1 MKKSLPEEW
10 IRGEKN
16 SLNVLLDLGIKCPV
30 SNLFIYRGP
39 RKKTGKMRSK
49 GLYCRWLPAPEED
62 IRPEAI
68 KYTGGTSK
76 GKRKYLEGTT
86 GEEDPYIA
94 GRIAVEWYTKQ
105 RNQLTELAKE
115 LEYNSN
121 YSLKHY
127 WEKYFAD
134 FEMQYINK
142 RGGRKRIVNE
152 RSTWFADRTGICHQ
166 PFVSKSI
173 DRINYKDLLD
183 YWQVLDKKGAEIGSD
198 MSKAKKAI
206 KTQINKLFTLAREN
220 QDFPKLEAVKF
231 PTIHT
236 HEKKEAVYL
245 NRNEFDNLLMQIEKL
260 GGYAV
265 NTNLNHQDFLD
276 LPWNNRDRCNERNF
290 VELYDAVQVMW
301 YFYLRAEDMPRLR
314 NEWFEIVQ
322 EDDGEMVAKLQMEQA
337 KGFRGVKISE
347 AYRPEAVDAVR
358 RMLNRRKENGYFLF
372 DWYARPKLNPSG
384 SQVLDTL
391 NTLLQHACSQV
402 GIQKQVIWT
411 SLRHT
416 AFMETLREFP
426 ILNEVRELNIF
437 ADNAYTS
444 ADTLRKHY
452 LNKIDRQSSAKRAR
466 KIAVADPYANMSLQE
481 RSRKVREDIKAKRE
495 PRDKKFYEMDKA
507 EGRQPNK

>member
-1 MKKSLPEEW
+1 
-10 IRGEKN
+10 
-16 SLNVLLDLGIKCPV
+16 
-30 SNLFIYRGP
+30 
-39 RKKTGKMRSK
+39 
-49 GLYCRWLPAPEED
+49 
-62 IRPEAI
+62 
-68 KYTGGTSK
+68 
-76 GKRKYLEGTT
+76 
-86 GEEDPYIA
+86 
-94 GRIAVEWYTKQ
+94 
-105 RNQLTELAKE
+105 
-115 LEYNSN
+115 
-121 YSLKHY
+121 
-127 WEKYFAD
+127 
-134 FEMQYINK
+134 
-142 RGGRKRIVNE
+142 
-152 RSTWFADRTGICHQ
+152 
-166 PFVSKSI
+166 
-173 DRINYKDLLD
+173 
-183 YWQVLDKKGAEIGSD
+183 
-198 MSKAKKAI
+198 
-206 KTQINKLFTLAREN
+206 
-220 QDFPKLEAVKF
+220 
-231 PTIHT
+231 
-236 HEKKEAVYL
+236 
-245 NRNEFDNLLMQIEKL
+245 
-260 GGYAV
+260 
-265 NTNLNHQDFLD
+265 
-276 LPWNNRDRCNERNF
+276 
-290 VELYDAVQVMW
+290 MW

-452 LNKIDRQSSAKRAR
+452 LNKIDRQSSPKRAR
-466 KIAVADPYANMSLQE
+466 RNAVADPYANMPMQE
-481 RSRKVREDIKAKRE
+481 RSRQVTEDIKAERE

-507 EGRQPNK
+507 V